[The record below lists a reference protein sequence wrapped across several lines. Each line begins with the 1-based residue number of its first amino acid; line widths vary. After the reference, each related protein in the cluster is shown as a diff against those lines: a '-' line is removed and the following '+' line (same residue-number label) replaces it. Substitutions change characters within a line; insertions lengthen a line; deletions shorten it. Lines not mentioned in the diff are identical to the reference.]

1 MKITNST
8 KLLLIKTLHT
18 VVWVCFVTVIFYIL
32 YCGFTSKISGL
43 TGVAIGLVVVE
54 GGVLLVFKRHCPLT
68 LLARNYSDSTQDNF
82 DIFLP
87 NWLARYN
94 QAIFTSIYLF
104 GVFLVG
110 YRLIR

>member
-1 MKITNST
+1 MTNNT
-8 KLLLIKTLHT
+8 KLRLIKTLHT
-18 VVWVCFVTVIFYIL
+18 AVWAFFVTAIFYIL
-32 YCGFTSKISGL
+32 YCGFANKISGL
-43 TGVAIGLVVVE
+43 TGVAIGLIVVE
-54 GGVLLVFKRHCPLT
+54 GGVLLIFKRQCPLT

-94 QAIFTSIYLF
+94 QVLFTSLYLF

-110 YRLIR
+110 YRLIRR